1 MRRGFSLIE
10 MLIVIMT
17 IPLIGLV
24 VDRAF
29 RDWAIDAPRG
39 VTLVFRHERL
49 QRVVAELYD
58 DIDQATSLS
67 LEDAAQA
74 EGPPVLLIE
83 QAGRQ
88 IRYIRMEEG
97 IRRELRGENLD
108 PNMPAEWEW
117 HLAQA
122 NIAWKLWRR
131 GDAVVGLH
139 LDTSMTHGR
148 LKKKKFQN
156 SHLVFMGAGLSE
168 RQHNA
173 TP

>member
-49 QRVVAELYD
+49 QRVVAEFND
-58 DIDQATSLS
+58 DIDQAVSLS
-67 LEDAAQA
+67 LEDAPQA
-74 EGPPVLLIE
+74 EGPPVLVIE
-83 QAGRQ
+83 QPGRQ
-88 IRYIRMEEG
+88 IRYIRLEEG

-108 PNMPAEWEW
+108 PNVPAEWEW

-122 NIAWKLWRR
+122 NIKWKLWRR

-139 LDTSMTHGR
+139 LETSMTHGR

-156 SHLVFMGAGLSE
+156 SHLFFTGVGLAKGGRYE
-168 RQHNA
+168 